1 MVSLPRTSIERLGLT
16 DPYAEAVTFANG
28 ETEECNIYSATAIW
42 DGERYAVSVYELG
55 PEPLLGMG
63 LLIGARVTMDVHEDG
78 PISIE
83 PLQAG

>member
-42 DGERYAVSVYELG
+42 DGEPYSISVYEVG
-55 PEPLLGMG
+55 PEPLIGME
-63 LLIGARVTMDVHEDG
+63 LLNGNRLTMDVHEDG

-83 PLQAG
+83 PL